1 MPVPLSI
8 KGVKDIMERYQLQA
22 RKGLGQNFLVD
33 QNILTRI
40 AEGAEIDAQ
49 QLVVEIGPGLGSL
62 SRELAARGRG
72 LLAIDIDQRLEPV
85 LAETLAEYENVRLIF
100 SDILKIDIETA
111 LVESFQLKKAA
122 SYKVCANIP
131 YNITTPIIFKLLESC
146 PHMESAILMMQKE
159 VAERILALPGTK
171 DYGRLTIATAYY
183 AKVERVLS
191 VSRHCFYPQPEVDSS
206 VLRFIPCNHD
216 RLAPET
222 EIVFKNIL
230 NYFFQQRRKIIL
242 NSLVHLFKI
251 DKITAEEKLK
261 TLDLDPK
268 LRPENLDLRD
278 YLNLAEAF
286 SQINGNFC

>member
-1 MPVPLSI
+1 MPVTLSI
-8 KGVKDIMERYQLQA
+8 KVVRDIMERYQLQA

-85 LAETLAEYENVRLIF
+85 LAETLAEYEHVRLIF

-111 LVESFQLKKAA
+111 LMESFQLKEAV

-171 DYGRLTIATAYY
+171 DYGRLTIATSYY

-191 VSRHCFYPQPEVDSS
+191 VSRHCFYPQPEVDSA
-206 VLRFIPCNHD
+206 VLRFIPYNHN

-222 EIVFKNIL
+222 EMVFKNIL

-242 NSLVHLFKI
+242 NSLVNLFKI

-261 TLDLDPK
+261 TLGLDPK

-278 YLNLAEAF
+278 YLNLAETF